1 MSTPQSAPAV
11 YAVLTGDIIASSG
24 MSAETLSGVRAGLQ
38 EAAEVFCNGYK
49 SSVEAR
55 MDRAADI
62 DMYRGDG
69 WQLLLTEQALA
80 LRLALFLRAT
90 LRAKHGADTRIAIAV
105 GGCDEINGEKLSL
118 SVGEA
123 FTLSGRA
130 LEGMTGYFD
139 MTAVLPE
146 RAGAMTRW
154 VAASLHLASEIVR
167 GWTRRQS
174 EVAALALLH
183 PNATHEDLSRMLV
196 PPVAKQTVTASLSG
210 AGWRAL
216 LEALAAFEETDWQVE
231 LAA

>member
-1 MSTPQSAPAV
+1 MSSSHAARTV
-11 YAVLTGDIIASSG
+11 YAVLTGDIIASSD
-24 MSAETLSGVRAGLQ
+24 MSAETLSRVRGGLQ
-38 EAAEVFCNGYK
+38 QAAETFCNAYK
-49 SSVEAR
+49 SSAEAR
-55 MDRAADI
+55 MDRPADM

-69 WQLLLTEQALA
+69 WQLLLTEQALG
-80 LRLALFLRAT
+80 LRLALFLRAS
-90 LRAKHGADTRIAIAV
+90 LRSKYGADTRIAIAV
-105 GGCDEINGEKLSL
+105 GGCDEINTGKLSL

-146 RAGAMTRW
+146 RAGTMKRW
-154 VAASLHLASEIVR
+154 VPASVHLVSEIVR

>member
-1 MSTPQSAPAV
+1 MSSSHAARTV
-11 YAVLTGDIIASSG
+11 YAVLTGDIIASSD
-24 MSAETLSGVRAGLQ
+24 MSAETLSRVRGGLQ
-38 EAAEVFCNGYK
+38 QAAETFCNGYK
-49 SSVEAR
+49 SSAEAR
-55 MDRAADI
+55 MDRPADM

-69 WQLLLTEQALA
+69 WQLLLTEQALG
-80 LRLALFLRAT
+80 LRLALFLRAS
-90 LRAKHGADTRIAIAV
+90 LRSKYGADTRIAIAV
-105 GGCDEINGEKLSL
+105 GGCDEINTGKLSL

-146 RAGAMTRW
+146 RAGTMKRW
-154 VAASLHLASEIVR
+154 VPASVHLVSEIVR

>member
-90 LRAKHGADTRIAIAV
+90 LRAKLSSGPITLLT
-105 GGCDEINGEKLSL
+105 GCR
-118 SVGEA
+118 SVQP
-123 FTLSGRA
+123 SDR
-130 LEGMTGYFD
+130 
-139 MTAVLPE
+139 VLFCRP
-146 RAGAMTRW
+146 M
-154 VAASLHLASEIVR
+154 
-167 GWTRRQS
+167 Q
-174 EVAALALLH
+174 
-183 PNATHEDLSRMLV
+183 
-196 PPVAKQTVTASLSG
+196 
-210 AGWRAL
+210 
-216 LEALAAFEETDWQVE
+216 
-231 LAA
+231 

>member
-139 MTAVLPE
+139 MTAV
-146 RAGAMTRW
+146 
-154 VAASLHLASEIVR
+154 
-167 GWTRRQS
+167 
-174 EVAALALLH
+174 H
-183 PNATHEDLSRMLV
+183 PPA
-196 PPVAKQTVTASLSG
+196 P
-210 AGWRAL
+210 
-216 LEALAAFEETDWQVE
+216 
-231 LAA
+231 